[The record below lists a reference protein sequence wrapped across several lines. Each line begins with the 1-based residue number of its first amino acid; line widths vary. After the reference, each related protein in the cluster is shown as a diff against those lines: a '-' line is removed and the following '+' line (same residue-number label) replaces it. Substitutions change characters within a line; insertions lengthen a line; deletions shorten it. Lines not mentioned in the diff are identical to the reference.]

1 MTHQN
6 SYLPE
11 RRRSE
16 AGFTLAELAVTLLV
30 MTQLVI
36 AAALVF
42 DFQNRVAK
50 VQTETSEMQQTTR
63 VTQMELARFI
73 RQAGRGGLAQN
84 TPALPQVNLGAAL
97 TVRNNVANDTERKVA
112 ANADDSPLAV
122 LGTDILTVRGA
133 FRSPIFLTE
142 DNESGSTFFLMRNDV
157 GVVTTDSAL
166 AETGEIHIC
175 ERSRKGWRQDL
186 EVLRTA
192 ITDEVPEA
200 LLLQSTLKPDIY
212 AVVALDPSASADS
225 SGVCSGLGLGDG
237 VRLNFDVT
245 GGNADFYRQLSP
257 VSGVTGM
264 LANITNIA
272 FVAVLEEHAFFI
284 REDHEIEADTSSA
297 LVPRFTRLRLLPN
310 TGQLHGDLGAA
321 QVDLGDNILDLQVA
335 LALDTV
341 NGGAIETGSAAA
353 ATPQIAESADGQN
366 DDWLFNAV
374 ADDETEAMWER
385 PLRPATVSAS
395 PWRKSRLYYV
405 RLSMVSRAA
414 QPQPLNEYLAPIL
427 GLLEDR
433 VYDSDDSTG
442 TDPDAEIQRR
452 YQRRVVRATVDLRNL
467 S

>member
-1 MTHQN
+1 MMRYTVPP
-6 SYLPE
+6 SG
-11 RRRSE
+11 RRRGE

-30 MTQLVI
+30 MAQLVI

-50 VQTETSEMQQTTR
+50 VQSEASEMQQTTR
-63 VTQMELARFI
+63 VSQMELARFI

-84 TPALPQVNLGAAL
+84 TPSLPQINLGAAL
-97 TVRNNVANDTERKVA
+97 TVRNNVANDVERKVA

-133 FRSPIFLTE
+133 FRSPIFLGE
-142 DNESGSTFFLMRNDV
+142 DNESGSTFFLMRTDV
-157 GVVTTDSAL
+157 GAVTTDSAQ
-166 AETGEIHIC
+166 AQSGEMHLC
-175 ERSRKGWRQDL
+175 ERSRKGWVQNL
-186 EVLRTA
+186 EALRTA

-212 AVVALDPSASADS
+212 AVVALDPSASDTA
-225 SGVCSGLGLGDG
+225 SGVCAALNLGTG

-257 VSGVTGM
+257 VTAATGM
-264 LANITNIA
+264 LPNITNIA
-272 FVAVLEEHAFFI
+272 FVALLEEHAFFI
-284 REDHEIEADTSSA
+284 REEREIEGDASSA
-297 LVPRFTRLRLLPN
+297 LVPRLARLRLLPN
-310 TGQLHGDLGAA
+310 TGLLHGNLSAA

-341 NGGAIETGSAAA
+341 NGGAIETGSAAP
-353 ATPQIAESADGQN
+353 ATPQIAESTDGQN

-374 ADDETEAMWER
+374 ADDETDAMWDR
-385 PLRPATVSAS
+385 PLRPATVSVT

-405 RLSMVSRAA
+405 RLSMVSRSA
-414 QPQPLNEYLAPIL
+414 QPQPLDEFRAPPL
-427 GLLEDR
+427 GTLEDR
-433 VYDSDDSTG
+433 VYDPEEGEG
-442 TDPDAEIQRR
+442 TDPDTEIQRR
-452 YQRRVVRATVDLRNL
+452 YQRRVVRASVDLRNL